1 MSKLLYCMSNL
12 LIMEINS
19 QPEAIIGP
27 ILDHCFNEEIF
38 LHIHNWATNIPYIY
52 IPRCQVRLYIFFL
65 IINILNIYFIKFR
78 FCYYKYMKK

>member
-1 MSKLLYCMSNL
+1 MSNL

-38 LHIHNWATNIPYIY
+38 LQIHNWAINISSVL
-52 IPRCQVRLYIFFL
+52 IPRCQVK
-65 IINILNIYFIKFR
+65 ILNVNFFANFFFSK
-78 FCYYKYMKK
+78 